1 MENAITGQK
10 PTGEIYLLRHG
21 AIQSKEEPKRYIG
34 QIDVPLNA
42 IGMRQARQ
50 WAGYFATMAFDRICC
65 SDLTRSR
72 QTADMIAAGREIEI
86 EPLPVLREIYLGRWD
101 GLSYAAVKKGNPQ
114 QFHSRGDDIAGYR
127 PPGGE
132 SFRDLARRVWPAFQQ
147 LASRPIGKTLIVG
160 HAGVNRVI
168 LCRVLG
174 LPLANL
180 FRIGQEYGA
189 LNILSKRPEGW
200 RVQVLNLVPEW
211 VFH

>member
-1 MENAITGQK
+1 MTLQK

-21 AIQSKEEPKRYIG
+21 AIQSKGEPKRYIG
-34 QIDVPLNA
+34 QVDVPLSA

-50 WAGYFATMAFDRICC
+50 WAEYFATTAFDRICC

-72 QTADMIAAGREIEI
+72 QTADIIAAGRAREI
-86 EPLPVLREIYLGRWD
+86 EPLPALREIHLGDWD
-101 GLSYAAVKKGNPQ
+101 GLSYAAVKKENPQ
-114 QFHSRGDDIAGYR
+114 EFHCRGADIAEHR

-132 SFRDLARRVWPAFQQ
+132 SFRDLAHRIWPAFQQ

-189 LNILSKRPEGW
+189 LNILSKQPDGW

-211 VFH
+211 VFP